1 MQVILNI
8 AALFY
13 IIIGLTVLIDGY
25 LILCL
30 NKVANQKHIPK
41 KTLAFVWA
49 LCLAIPETTTN
60 TISTFFSK
68 KEMEGF
74 GFGLIIGSGIYDFT
88 FAFGIAC
95 LASSIVH
102 KRQKRPDAQVEAS
115 SVYPTI
121 GLYIGVGSYIS
132 FLTSLPV
139 VDWKYPLSI
148 ILTLPL
154 SYLTLAVT
162 QHNEE
167 HLPIEEVD
175 CLERAWEQMQSQDI
189 LNRRKKSMRKDSKEI
204 KIVKE
209 ISLAE
214 IYEARVKMAT
224 GALNGVN
231 ERGSY
236 LPSTN
241 GVPSNSNIISEE
253 EDEETFFFV
262 PRNHERDLAYAQ
274 KNLQIHK
281 AKENSNHHQ
290 AKYHDHHNQ
299 DKKLKEN
306 AEDSESSFIDSVW
319 ASLALPWEFLFGAL
333 LPHNK
338 FPGLSFIM
346 IIGCCF
352 CISDIQLS
360 LAESIIGYF
369 KLDANFVAMTI
380 YNLFSN
386 MPDLL
391 TVVTA
396 ARKDELALAV
406 ATVFSSQLINLQV
419 ALSLP
424 WFMRTLLTG
433 PYSIAKESGLS
444 EAMAVVV
451 VVLVLLAVG
460 LWASQ
465 QRLTLCLGV
474 YLLTIYLSF
483 VIFQYAS
490 TPGGASFLKTM
501 ITALSSTTFN

>member
-95 LASSIVH
+95 LASSLVH

-189 LNRRKKSMRKDSKEI
+189 LNRRKKS
-204 KIVKE
+204 KIGRAHV
-209 ISLAE
+209 
-214 IYEARVKMAT
+214 
-224 GALNGVN
+224 
-231 ERGSY
+231 
-236 LPSTN
+236 
-241 GVPSNSNIISEE
+241 
-253 EDEETFFFV
+253 
-262 PRNHERDLAYAQ
+262 
-274 KNLQIHK
+274 
-281 AKENSNHHQ
+281 
-290 AKYHDHHNQ
+290 
-299 DKKLKEN
+299 
-306 AEDSESSFIDSVW
+306 
-319 ASLALPWEFLFGAL
+319 
-333 LPHNK
+333 
-338 FPGLSFIM
+338 
-346 IIGCCF
+346 
-352 CISDIQLS
+352 
-360 LAESIIGYF
+360 
-369 KLDANFVAMTI
+369 
-380 YNLFSN
+380 
-386 MPDLL
+386 
-391 TVVTA
+391 
-396 ARKDELALAV
+396 
-406 ATVFSSQLINLQV
+406 
-419 ALSLP
+419 
-424 WFMRTLLTG
+424 
-433 PYSIAKESGLS
+433 
-444 EAMAVVV
+444 
-451 VVLVLLAVG
+451 
-460 LWASQ
+460 
-465 QRLTLCLGV
+465 
-474 YLLTIYLSF
+474 
-483 VIFQYAS
+483 
-490 TPGGASFLKTM
+490 
-501 ITALSSTTFN
+501 